1 MTMNKRQAL
10 LALAALGTACASPLV
25 LAAGEESAPVSADR
39 ILKSL
44 DRDIV
49 LDRPPATAGAGTG
62 ATASPTPMV
71 AQPGLDLYVQFAF
84 NSADLLPRGRL
95 QLDQLG
101 QALNNRR
108 LLNWGFEL
116 AGHTDAV
123 GDADYNMKLSLE
135 RANAVKHYLVTNHR
149 LNPNRLVPLGF
160 GYTRPANQANPTA
173 AINRRVEV
181 RRVALANGQAITLGQ
196 EQTQSAPGFGLLQRP
211 SANPTATGG
220 RLVPT
225 P

>member
-10 LALAALGTACASPLV
+10 LALAALGFACTSPLAQ
-25 LAAGEESAPVSADR
+25 AAGEGEAPVSANR

-49 LDRPPATAGAGTG
+49 LDRPPAGGGA
-62 ATASPTPMV
+62 AASAPAPLV
-71 AQPGLDLYVQFAF
+71 QPSLDLYVQFAF
-84 NSADLLPRGRL
+84 NSAELLPRGRQ

-108 LLNWGFEL
+108 LLKWGFEL

-135 RANAVKHYLVTNHR
+135 RANAVKHYLVTKHR

-160 GYTRPANQANPTA
+160 GYTRLANQANPTA

-181 RRVALANGQAITLGQ
+181 RRVALANGRAVTLGQ
-196 EQTQSAPGFGLLQRP
+196 GQDVQYIPAPGLLQRP
-211 SANPTATGG
+211 AAQPAATGG